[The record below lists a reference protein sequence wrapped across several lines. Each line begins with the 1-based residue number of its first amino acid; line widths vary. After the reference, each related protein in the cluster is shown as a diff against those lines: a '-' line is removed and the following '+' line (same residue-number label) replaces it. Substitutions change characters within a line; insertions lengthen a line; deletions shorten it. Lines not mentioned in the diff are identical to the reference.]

1 MTAKKIGRPP
11 PEWLKKL
18 DSGYYTAKEL
28 EKITGKSGR
37 SIRIVMIFHGAT
49 VEYKFNGK
57 AIEGIFDMPP
67 T

>member
-1 MTAKKIGRPP
+1 MAEKIRV
-11 PEWLKKL
+11 WL
-18 DSGYYTAKEL
+18 SGYYTAKEL

-57 AIEGIFDMPP
+57 AIEGIYKWDGFK
-67 T
+67 